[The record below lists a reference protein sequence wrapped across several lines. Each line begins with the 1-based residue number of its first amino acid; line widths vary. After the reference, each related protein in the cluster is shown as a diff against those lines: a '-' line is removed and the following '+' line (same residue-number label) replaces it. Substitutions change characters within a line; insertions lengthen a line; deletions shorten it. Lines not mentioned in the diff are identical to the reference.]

1 MFLTGLVDLCV
12 IRSYLSCNQLNIEIQ
27 TCKFKTTMKR
37 SRIFQMSALFLICSF
52 LLISTESFAQKNVDF
67 SGKWTLNEDKSD
79 LGEGRFFS
87 ASKLAITQDGKAVT
101 LERTRAGRDGE
112 ERTTSETITLD
123 GKENVTETENRKT
136 NSVATW
142 SEDKSALTIKS
153 TIEFSRQGETMEM
166 IRTEVLTVG
175 ENGKVLLI
183 QSDTSSSRG
192 DRSVS
197 LVYDKE

>member
-1 MFLTGLVDLCV
+1 
-12 IRSYLSCNQLNIEIQ
+12 
-27 TCKFKTTMKR
+27 MKR

-52 LLISTESFAQKNVDF
+52 LLISTESFAQKRVDF

-79 LGEGRFFS
+79 LGEGRFFA
-87 ASKLAITQDGKAVT
+87 ASKLAITQDKKSIT

-112 ERTTSETITLD
+112 ERTSSETITLD

-142 SEDKSALTIKS
+142 SDDKSSLIIKS
-153 TIEFSRQGETMEM
+153 NIEINRQGEIMEM
-166 IRTEVLTVG
+166 TRTETLSLG
-175 ENGKVLLI
+175 EDGKALKI
-183 QSDTSSSRG
+183 KSDSSSSRG

>member
-1 MFLTGLVDLCV
+1 
-12 IRSYLSCNQLNIEIQ
+12 
-27 TCKFKTTMKR
+27 MKA
-37 SRIFQMSALFLICSF
+37 SKIFRVSALALICT
-52 LLISTESFAQKNVDF
+52 LLLVPSTSFAQKSADF

-79 LGEGRFFS
+79 LGEGRFFA
-87 ASKLAITQDGKAVT
+87 ASKMLITQDGKSIV

-142 SEDKSALTIKS
+142 SEDKSTLTIKS

-166 IRTEVLTVG
+166 IRTEALSLG
-175 ENGKVLLI
+175 EDGKTLKI
-183 QSDTSSSRG
+183 KSDSSSSRG
-192 DRSVS
+192 DRSVN
-197 LVYDKE
+197 LVFDKE

>member
-1 MFLTGLVDLCV
+1 MKSTKVF
-12 IRSYLSCNQLNIEIQ
+12 QL
-27 TCKFKTTMKR
+27 
-37 SRIFQMSALFLICSF
+37 SALIVLCSF
-52 LLISTESFAQKNVDF
+52 LLVPATSFAQKSADF

-79 LGEGRFFS
+79 LGEGRFFA
-87 ASKLAITQDGKAVT
+87 ASKMAITQDGESIV

-136 NSVATW
+136 NSAATW
-142 SEDKSALTIKS
+142 SEDKSTLTIKS

-166 IRTEVLTVG
+166 KRTEALTLA
-175 ENGKVLLI
+175 EDGKVLAI
-183 QSDTSSSRG
+183 KSDSSSARG

>member
-1 MFLTGLVDLCV
+1 
-12 IRSYLSCNQLNIEIQ
+12 
-27 TCKFKTTMKR
+27 MKR
-37 SRIFQMSALFLICSF
+37 SRIFQMSALILLCS
-52 LLISTESFAQKNVDF
+52 LLLVPVTSFAQKSADF

-87 ASKLAITQDGKAVT
+87 ASKMAITQDKKSIT

-112 ERTTSETITLD
+112 ERTSSETITLD

-142 SEDKSALTIKS
+142 SDDKSSLIIKS
-153 TIEFSRQGETMEM
+153 NIEINRQGEIMEM
-166 IRTEVLTVG
+166 TRTETLSLG
-175 ENGKVLLI
+175 EDGKALKI
-183 QSDTSSSRG
+183 KSDSSSSRG